1 MKPFY
6 LFCMVVFA
14 LVCSQATNAALDR
27 VGDFALLDNVGEFHQ
42 LSRYRHREA
51 MVLMA
56 YDESCVTMPSLVD
69 DFSELASEFSEAGL
83 DFFLIDSL
91 DLGRPRF
98 TAEGFEFP
106 VLEDDGQLVSGSLG
120 IQNAGDVLVL
130 NPERLSLYY
139 RGSVSNELQ
148 QTLARVLEGSVSDT
162 VTIPTNGCEINYLV
176 KDAHAQSPPDY
187 VKDVA
192 PIIIENCAECHKQG
206 GVGPFA
212 LDSYIM
218 MLGWSP
224 MIREVLLNKRMPPTQ
239 VDPYIGHSENARYL
253 TKKELQTVIHW
264 IDAGAPQ
271 GAVNSDPLEA
281 LGALTGGAENDDWVL
296 GEPDYIVTGPQND
309 VPPTGVMD
317 YLYANIELP
326 FTEDKWVKAIQ
337 YRAGDASVLHH
348 LMTFVTAPD
357 EDFWGAERNQTSI
370 TRRFDEG
377 YSPGNLNVREFS
389 EGTGVFIPQGH
400 RLSMQFHYVTN
411 GQRTADETLLGLYFS
426 DEEGLQEQL
435 AQAVSSRFVLPP
447 NEPNHAMY
455 AEHVFDED
463 VVLTGVRARM
473 NYRGKKMKF
482 AVEEAGGELR
492 EIFSV
497 PAYNYGWQPHYILN
511 QAEVISA
518 GTKVHVIGA
527 FDNSV
532 SNPTNPD
539 PEKEIGFGLNSWD
552 EMFTGYFTFYSAP

>member
-14 LVCSQATNAALDR
+14 LACSQATNAALDR

-224 MIREVLLNKRMPPTQ
+224 MIREVL
-239 VDPYIGHSENARYL
+239 
-253 TKKELQTVIHW
+253 
-264 IDAGAPQ
+264 
-271 GAVNSDPLEA
+271 
-281 LGALTGGAENDDWVL
+281 
-296 GEPDYIVTGPQND
+296 
-309 VPPTGVMD
+309 
-317 YLYANIELP
+317 
-326 FTEDKWVKAIQ
+326 
-337 YRAGDASVLHH
+337 
-348 LMTFVTAPD
+348 
-357 EDFWGAERNQTSI
+357 
-370 TRRFDEG
+370 
-377 YSPGNLNVREFS
+377 
-389 EGTGVFIPQGH
+389 
-400 RLSMQFHYVTN
+400 
-411 GQRTADETLLGLYFS
+411 
-426 DEEGLQEQL
+426 
-435 AQAVSSRFVLPP
+435 
-447 NEPNHAMY
+447 
-455 AEHVFDED
+455 
-463 VVLTGVRARM
+463 
-473 NYRGKKMKF
+473 
-482 AVEEAGGELR
+482 
-492 EIFSV
+492 
-497 PAYNYGWQPHYILN
+497 
-511 QAEVISA
+511 
-518 GTKVHVIGA
+518 
-527 FDNSV
+527 
-532 SNPTNPD
+532 
-539 PEKEIGFGLNSWD
+539 
-552 EMFTGYFTFYSAP
+552 